1 MKNCPT
7 CQTTYPAELQV
18 CPKDGAQLREREF
31 WAPDSIVRGKYRII
45 RSVGVGGMATVYQA
59 EHVHFHE
66 ICALKVINPA
76 MMHDEALVDRFMR
89 EAVLTRRLQHPNAVR
104 VIDID
109 RAEDGSAFMV
119 MEFLEGQT
127 LYEILHYEGPL
138 PYARVRRIAGQVA
151 SALHAAH
158 EIGIIHRDIKP
169 ANITIINTPDGE
181 QAKVLDFGIAKLKE
195 ARIDHA
201 FENDFTLTVAGMVVG
216 TPAYVSPEQAVG
228 KRGSELDG
236 RSDVYSFAVLVY
248 QMLTN
253 KLPVNAD
260 TEEQFVVA
268 HATIEPD
275 DIRQHLNDLPPPVA
289 DLIMRCL
296 SKDPNDRPWDPRE
309 LPNEMENWDKIEEEP
324 PPQAPPESF
333 HAARQPTLAPQ
344 ASSQSMPRWL
354 ILSLAGS
361 ALFFITSAVIYY
373 RLNQSANTQT
383 QADQAPMILASSL
396 SLPSGDMILI
406 PAGPALLGEQNRSQ
420 ELHSF
425 YIDKTEVSTRAYLNF
440 CQKTHRTM
448 PDGVSLSDLELP
460 IRNVTLADASAFA
473 KWAHKRLPT
482 AAEWEKAA
490 RGTHGQHFP
499 WGDDLGTGM
508 ARLPITPEEAQAS
521 QQPQAGPTAVDSF
534 PQGASSFGV
543 LNMVGN
549 VWEWVADPNGQIRGG
564 SYQSYPPSANQTYES
579 LIYTGQKIP
588 TDSKRPDLGFRCALT
603 REKRPSENTSF

>member
-7 CQTTYPAELQV
+7 CQLTYPSEVQV
-18 CPKDGAQLREREF
+18 CPKDGSQLVEQEL
-31 WAPDSIVRGKYRII
+31 WAPGSIVRGKYRVI

-66 ICALKVINPA
+66 MCALKVINPA

-89 EAVLTRRLQHPNAVR
+89 EAILTRRLQHPNAVR
-104 VIDID
+104 VFDID

-151 SALHAAH
+151 AALQAAH

-169 ANITIINTPDGE
+169 ANVTIIKTPEGE

-260 TEEQFVVA
+260 SEEQFVVA

-309 LPNEMENWDKIEEEP
+309 LPNEMENWDKIDEP
-324 PPQAPPESF
+324 PPQALSDS
-333 HAARQPTLAPQ
+333 APQ
-344 ASSQSMPRWL
+344 PAAQATPTAPRSMPRWL
-354 ILSLAGS
+354 ILSLAVS
-361 ALFFITSAVIYY
+361 ALFFITSAIIYLW
-373 RLNQSANTQT
+373 LNQSTNAQI
-383 QADQAPMILASSL
+383 QADPPMILASSL

-406 PAGPALLGEQNRSQ
+406 PAGPALLGEQNRVQ
-420 ELHSF
+420 QVRSF
-425 YIDKTEVSTRAYLNF
+425 YIDKTEVSTRAYLYF

-448 PDGVSLSDLELP
+448 PDGVPLSDLELP
-460 IRNVTLADASAFA
+460 IRNVTLADADAFA
-473 KWAHKRLPT
+473 KWADKRLPT

-499 WGDDLGTGM
+499 WGDYLGTGM
-508 ARLPITPEEAQAS
+508 AHLPITLDEQQAS
-521 QQPQAGPTAVDSF
+521 QQPQAIPSAVDSF

-549 VWEWVADPNGQIRGG
+549 VWEWVADPSGQIRGG
-564 SYQSYPPSANQTYES
+564 SYRSYPPSANQSYES
-579 LIYTGQKIP
+579 LVYAGQKIP
-588 TDSKRPDLGFRCALT
+588 TDTKRPDLGFRCALT
-603 REKRPSENTSF
+603 REKRTSDNTSF